1 MRLIDADELLEWL
14 EWLEH
19 CDGGL
24 DRDSLDIAID
34 GALQTVAMHVD
45 NMDTLEWT
53 PVSEGLPN
61 DYDMVLVTIDSGGKG
76 CITYCQYEY
85 DDVAE
90 RGVFKD
96 ANGIDIWISG
106 EEVTAWMRL
115 PEPWKGEEEC

>member
-14 EWLEH
+14 EYWDKNL
-19 CDGGL
+19 L
-24 DRDSLDIAID
+24 DECAKDRIR
-34 GALQTVAMHVD
+34 Q
-45 NMDTLEWT
+45 DTIEQMINQISFMPNLMWM

-61 DYDMVLVTIDSGGKG
+61 DYDMVLVTINSGGKG